1 MLIHLLN
8 LNIYIIKLIYIL
20 SASKCGFPFGFP
32 CCAIHIKRGYK
43 DETKIMVY
51 GGNNEQNKVI

>member
-20 SASKCGFPFGFP
+20 CKCGFPFGFP

-51 GGNNEQNKVI
+51 GGNNEAK